1 MEKREPVIIVTDY
14 TNDELHAWMQKKI
27 SAMRQLEA
35 LQAEKASME
44 LRLTEITEEIRAIGL
59 QSCIA
64 VCRQKSGP
72 ILHPADQETPQG
84 HDSAK

>member
-44 LRLTEITEEIRAIGL
+44 QRLAEITEEIRVIGL
-59 QSCIA
+59 QSCIE
-64 VCRQKSGP
+64 VCRQNSGP

-84 HDSAK
+84 HDSTK